1 MTTVIN
7 TSTSLRDTRQKT
19 ILTKGKY
26 MKPKWP
32 TSQKLVPGSPF
43 TGQNVRLASPP
54 LAKKTFLTLGQF
66 RGIFADVTVYI
77 FADLHKALRKEG
89 NLLDIN

>member
-1 MTTVIN
+1 
-7 TSTSLRDTRQKT
+7 
-19 ILTKGKY
+19 

-32 TSQKLVPGSPF
+32 SSQKPVPGSPF

-54 LAKKTFLTLGQF
+54 LIAKKTFLTLGQF

-77 FADLHKALRKEG
+77 FADLHKPLRKEG